1 MWGEMSKRQCDAHRN
16 ERIWPVQ
23 FPCNIFRFHCFGFVC
38 LCKNV
43 DEKWTE
49 PKMYLVIECTRFNI
63 NWVFM
68 FLSSVY
74 LICHCQFLYRM
85 AFVFSSLFLPVH
97 TFFRHKFV
105 FTHTHTQNACIEFRL
120 VAPSTSKMESTTFR
134 FSLCLSLCVCVSIVC
149 WWHSVWGKNLSII
162 QTQKKRCGLL
172 IYFIIKLC
180 RYRRIILRFPSTVYN
195 INRLAAIYMRMENVV
210 NENYQIRRQRA
221 WRFFVFRRL

>member
-1 MWGEMSKRQCDAHRN
+1 MWGEMSKRQCDAHRS

-105 FTHTHTQNACIEFRL
+105 FTHTHKTRVLNFAWSLHPQAKWKARRSDFLSVFR
-120 VAPSTSKMESTTFR
+120 
-134 FSLCLSLCVCVSIVC
+134 CVCVCRSCVDGIRFE
-149 WWHSVWGKNLSII
+149 GKIFLSFKHR
-162 QTQKKRCGLL
+162 KKDVGFWFILL
-172 IYFIIKLC
+172 LNCADIG
-180 RYRRIILRFPSTVYN
+180 
-195 INRLAAIYMRMENVV
+195 A
-210 NENYQIRRQRA
+210 
-221 WRFFVFRRL
+221 